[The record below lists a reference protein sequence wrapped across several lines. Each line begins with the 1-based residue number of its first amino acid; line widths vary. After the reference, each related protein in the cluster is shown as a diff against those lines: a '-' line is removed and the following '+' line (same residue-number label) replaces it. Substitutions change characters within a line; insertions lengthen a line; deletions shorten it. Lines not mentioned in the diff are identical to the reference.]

1 MAKKK
6 KLKKRKISKKHELQS
21 VEVKNVVILLVIL
34 IAIMSA
40 CTFVFYQIN
49 QEIILNK
56 IEKDSENKV
65 IARNLIHKNT
75 GYKVEDVRYVQKTE
89 NDDYLFVIR
98 STEGTKKEKY
108 YEVDVNTKEYN
119 YIEVL
124 DVQEDLNNSIK
135 EEKNNN

>member
-49 QEIILNK
+49 QEITLNK
-56 IEKDSENKV
+56 IEKDSENKI

-75 GYKVEDVRYVQKTE
+75 GYTRGKRA
-89 NDDYLFVIR
+89 NCRAGIFN
-98 STEGTKKEKY
+98 EKLLQRG
-108 YEVDVNTKEYN
+108 D
-119 YIEVL
+119 
-124 DVQEDLNNSIK
+124 S
-135 EEKNNN
+135 